1 MSQVL
6 TRAKRETLGFAC
18 FFLICGTELLC
29 HLQQLHE
36 ELSCFSVRSLTR
48 YLGIL
53 WYCRDDSLNQ
63 LSLSDIKVYKKQGV
77 SRCLKEISFMRNVGY
92 VPLLVLPLIGEKK
105 AFQLSSQVRWL
116 KLQAIVGKKKK
127 ILIQYLLLKHL
138 QS

>member
-36 ELSCFSVRSLTR
+36 ELSCFSVRSLTK
-48 YLGIL
+48 YLRIL
-53 WYCRDDSLNQ
+53 RYCRDDSLNQ

-77 SRCLKEISFMRNVGY
+77 LRCLTEISLMRNVGY
-92 VPLLVLPLIGEKK
+92 VPLLPLIGEKK

-116 KLQAIVGKKKK
+116 KLQAIVGKKKY

-138 QS
+138 